1 MPARARCPLL
11 QKFLEDAIALSA
23 AAVQTAAPHPL
34 VLVPTPTHA
43 STPTPQ
49 FAGAVTAMPA
59 VTKATAGTP
68 EDDFGVP
75 NFGTCPSHAVLK
87 VARDL
92 TLAAAQSTVPI
103 DRQQIAAHQSQCNT
117 EVKAHPA
124 IADRVDALV
133 RAYNEGPASKTC
145 VFAAFLA
152 VFVAADAAS
161 QNLGFGNL
169 NVINVLLSD
178 VTAKVFAANQAGA
191 VKYGHAVPDAGLL
204 DLKFHRFLM
213 IVFAP
218 FANFASVLTEH
229 HGVIGMS
236 GRNALAIYMLHL
248 YGQQPL
254 HTRVDI
260 VYARAGLTAIPL
272 ATIQWGGMSVA
283 SAVKLLKDAW
293 QINQFMASYAADA
306 CQGMLATTMS
316 DCAISMLQQPR
327 TPINLVA
334 VKIMMLALFEAFSEE
349 NRTFTALQ
357 NVITKILQQPCFER
371 STQYDDLNPD
381 GLALNAVERA
391 IGSKT
396 CRCCK
401 KNLCHGRYG
410 VLQFCP
416 VSNRHGTPLPLD
428 VSKVPPALVA
438 ACVVTQAA
446 TVRSPSGRA
455 GGAQGTK
462 AVCYGYQNTG
472 SCRWG
477 EACRFSHD
485 TQTVTPALPPAAPKA
500 AAVSA
505 IDANSYAEFQAYKRF
520 KTQHTQ
526 QVETEMPQD
535 KAGKFLFIRFAP
547 YVSIFKKRRWAF
559 IRRTRT
565 IMHHRTLYAPVLAN
579 IVSRAPSHHRFT
591 HQRLYQPCLVQIRT
605 AAKLPC
611 GRHGNPFLMALL
623 VHRMQMARLSN
634 QTTDVNVSVTLI
646 QSPLFGT
653 HGRMRDSRSPMKPS
667 TAPQNKKQQPVRS
680 RKRPTAQSPREF
692 LFPPPRSHRKLSRT
706 CALVLSDANIM
717 RYIQT
722 PVPTGSAVREKV
734 LKQSEKESKHTS
746 RMLRLP
752 HLSRRCFDEIH
763 KLLRGAQDTLP
774 VIGHDRRAAHIPE
787 ATQSSARRADYAS
800 GSQDDTAVSYSWTDT
815 GRTDARKVQS
825 KEKTLADAASPDDQL
840 WVETWAQEN
849 ILAGSYGVLQH
860 RSPHNQS
867 VNGVDSGPVPKRH
880 RVAEPHRWYGHPGQ
894 TPVQCDSGTNVDTCN
909 DLTRFVAYKSFPTP
923 RKVSVAN
930 GQSVFAYGEGKIC
943 IALDGEALQRY
954 SFQQRFSDPRTPTGE
969 KLYIVLPKVSYI
981 PTFKKNFIDM
991 TALRKADGIHIV
1003 GDQLSNRI
1011 VDTRRGLQY
1020 SIVES
1025 GGQEYIHGCTLS
1037 TEEFNELSVLQ
1048 VNNVDQS
1055 DGTPDRKTRKRI
1067 SRSVKRL
1074 KVPELKEIVNAP
1086 AVDARYSEFTREA
1099 ARIELCRSGVYT
1111 YNHGQSDLLLQY
1123 HHRFSHASLATTVR
1137 TLKSMG
1143 LMHRLDKGA
1152 RLFCLHCLLARPR
1165 RVASRKVGTSDHKNR
1180 IFSKFFVDCAGP
1192 FTPAAGTKNKYSMT
1206 VIDRC
1211 SGHNYTYYCQ
1221 STGDVPLLFKRFLID
1236 VKLDLAAAGVQDIHV
1251 ALGKMIFQS
1260 DNASVFAGANSR
1272 YAKLLAEMNLKRVHG
1287 LAYTPQHQAKVERFF
1302 GTIKARAKSMLKA
1315 SGLDDSFWE
1324 MAWRY
1329 CCSVYNYLDNAS
1341 TLHHY
1346 SPYQMVTGK
1355 DPGEFL
1361 RSLRSFGTTC
1371 VVTVPGTKPT
1381 TYEATYLGHSVS
1393 TESPDRISGHW
1404 VLDKSRSTHVIKRA
1418 HHVRFADTVPRL
1430 MADQT
1435 IVNLRSKYE
1444 DDDEQLDQ
1452 LWSAIDL
1459 EELLNEVDDPTP
1471 GTQDASN
1478 PINES
1483 QNLGPDSGILP
1494 HQVIHPA
1501 VAEGPTNTGEPETDS
1516 GEPGSMEEP
1525 EAQPTKPVSHEPGE
1539 WIDIDLWHA
1548 DQHANLSST
1557 PSVNAL
1563 IATEYPTMGADI
1575 AVAHVTDTIHYTRA
1589 AAIADNPGYA
1599 ASDAKE
1605 LKAMEDHEVWET
1617 VPITSLTIEER
1628 KNLCRAHMLRYPK
1641 FSGELNGERQVEK
1654 LKSRLVFDGRSQSVS
1669 QCGEW
1674 TASNTPRQSTCMM
1687 HFGMAPLCE
1696 NEVFMSTD
1704 ISTAFLRAPQQTADG
1719 SRCIMRMPRDIAT
1732 FAMDGGK
1739 LTENVHVLKRSLYGQ
1754 RQSSLAYEKLF
1765 VTWACDD
1772 PNGPQLKRST
1782 VDPCV
1787 FYSASG
1793 LLRMIVYVD
1802 DCNWRGCPVESA
1814 NLVKMFE
1821 SRWGAECKPCKYFLN
1836 MRLARD
1842 DRGYINVSQP
1852 HYADHMAKVF
1862 DLEHGKVAR
1871 TPLPPGTSVS
1881 KLERVNFKT
1890 SADYRLKSGKVSPV
1904 QQNRKKSRIPQHAE
1918 GEAQQRTYMD
1928 TAAPDQSPTQSTES
1942 DALIGKNLTRFKE
1955 AWGQLSYYATAT
1967 RPDLCYAV
1975 SLLGQVSAGPRMR
1988 HWRLAQ
1994 QTIRYAY
2001 HTKTYGVK
2009 FRKLEPAKV
2018 NEIECYV
2025 DSSFGEG
2032 PLARSQT
2039 GYVFMLNGGPI
2050 SWASRLQSHT
2060 ATSTMEAETSAAC
2073 DAAKENAFLRDL
2085 CHEMGAAQEAVRI
2098 HAHGEKVHPQLWD
2111 KPPIRYHEDNAA
2123 CLAYNHQINV
2133 SRRNRHMGRPYNLAD
2148 EPADILNADRCHRI
2162 NFHSLRDHIADDEA
2176 TMVKCSTDDMLADLL
2191 TKALNTNKTESF
2203 RNGMLSHIPIIHD
2216 GAAPAVPPAS
2226 MIFPSVNGITQN
2238 EQRRKMQ
2245 SSETDRRDGSNTS
2258 LFFW

>member
-1 MPARARCPLL
+1 
-11 QKFLEDAIALSA
+11 
-23 AAVQTAAPHPL
+23 
-34 VLVPTPTHA
+34 
-43 STPTPQ
+43 
-49 FAGAVTAMPA
+49 MPA
-59 VTKATAGTP
+59 VNKATPGTP

-75 NFGTCPSHAVLK
+75 NFDTCPSHAVLK

-92 TLAAAQSTVPI
+92 AAAAAQTSVPL
-103 DRQQIAAHQSQCNT
+103 DRQQIAAQQSQCNT

-124 IADRVDALV
+124 IADSVASLV
-133 RAYNEGPASKTC
+133 AAYNEGPASKTC

-161 QNLGFGNL
+161 QNLGFGAV
-169 NVINVLLSD
+169 NVVNVLLND
-178 VTAKVFAANQAGA
+178 VTAKVFEANQAGP
-191 VKYGHAVPDAGLL
+191 VKYGHAVPDAGLI

-236 GRNALAIYMLHL
+236 GRNALSIYMLHL
-248 YGQQPL
+248 YAQQPL

-272 ATIQWGGMSVA
+272 AAVKWGGMAVA
-283 SAVKLLKDAW
+283 TAVKHLKDDW
-293 QINQFMASYAADA
+293 QINQFLASYAADA
-306 CQGMLATTMS
+306 CQGMLSTSMS
-316 DCAISMLQQPR
+316 DCAIGMLQQPR

-334 VKIMMLALFEAFSEE
+334 VKIMMLTLFEAIAEE

-357 NVITKILQQPCFER
+357 NVITRILQQPCFEM
-371 STQYDDLNPD
+371 STMHDDLNPD
-381 GLALNAVERA
+381 GLALNAVDGA
-391 IGSKT
+391 SGGKT
-396 CRCCK
+396 CRCCRK
-401 KNLCHGRYG
+401 ATCDGRFG
-410 VLQFCP
+410 VLQLCP
-416 VSNRHGTPLPLD
+416 ASHRHGTPLPSN
-428 VSKVPPALVA
+428 VSGVPHALVA
-438 ACVVTQAA
+438 AYVVTVPARP
-446 TVRSPSGRA
+446 TTPGGRA
-455 GGAQGTK
+455 GGAPGAK
-462 AVCYGYQNTG
+462 GVCYGFQNTG
-472 SCRWG
+472 SCRFG
-477 EACRFSHD
+477 DSCRYSH
-485 TQTVTPALPPAAPKA
+485 TAKAVTPASAATKA

-505 IDANSYAEFQAYKRF
+505 IDTDIDASSYAEFQAFKRF

-526 QVETEMPQD
+526 QVETEMPRD
-535 KAGKFLFIRFAP
+535 AASKFMFVRFSP
-547 YVSIFKKRRWAF
+547 YVSVFKKRRWAF

-565 IMHHRTLYAPVLAN
+565 IMQHRASYAPALAN
-579 IVSRAPSHHRFT
+579 IVTRAPSHH
-591 HQRLYQPCLVQIRT
+591 QSYQSCLVQIRT

-611 GRHGNPFLMALL
+611 GRHGNPLLMALL
-623 VHRMQMARLSN
+623 VHRMQTARLSN
-634 QTTDVNVSVTLI
+634 QTTDVNVSATLV

-653 HGRMRDSRSPMKPS
+653 NGRLRDSRSPRKPPS
-667 TAPQNKKQQPVRS
+667 APQNKKIQTVRS
-680 RKRPTAQSPREF
+680 RKRPTAKSPREF
-692 LFPPPRSHRKLSRT
+692 LFPPPRTKHKLSGT

-717 RYIQT
+717 RYTLT
-722 PVPTGSAVREKV
+722 PVPTGSAVREKI
-734 LKQSEKESKHTS
+734 LKQSEKESKHTN

-752 HLSRRCFDEIH
+752 RLSRRCFDEIH
-763 KLLRGAQDTLP
+763 KLLRVAQDSLP
-774 VIGHDRRAAHIPE
+774 VIGHDRRAAQVPE
-787 ATQSSARRADYAS
+787 ATQSPGRRADYAS
-800 GSQDDTAVSYSWTDT
+800 GSQDDTAVSYSDSWRDTRWTDT
-815 GRTDARKVQS
+815 RKIHL
-825 KEKTLADAASPDDQL
+825 KEKNLADSASPDDKL
-840 WVETWAQEN
+840 WVDTWEQER
-849 ILAGSYGVLQH
+849 ILAGCYRVLEC
-860 RSPHNQS
+860 RSAHDPS
-867 VNGVDSGPVPKRH
+867 VNGVDSEPVPKRH
-880 RVAEPHRWYGHPGQ
+880 RVAETHRWYGHPGQ

-909 DLTRFVAYKSFPTP
+909 DLTRFVSYKSFPTP
-923 RKVSVAN
+923 RTVSVAN
-930 GQSVFAYGEGKIC
+930 GQSVLAYGEGKIC
-943 IALDGEALQRY
+943 IALEGEALQRY
-954 SFQQRFSDPRTPTGE
+954 SFQQRFSDPRTPTSE

-1011 VDTRRGLQY
+1011 VDARRGLQY
-1020 SIVES
+1020 SVVES
-1025 GGQEYIHGCTLS
+1025 GGQEYIRGSTLS
-1037 TEEFNELSVLQ
+1037 TEEFGALSVLQ
-1048 VNNVDQS
+1048 VNNVDQAES
-1055 DGTPDRKTRKRI
+1055 TPDRKTRKRI

-1143 LMHRLDKGA
+1143 LMDRLDKGA

-1165 RVASRKVGTSDHKNR
+1165 RMASRKVGTSDHKNR

-1221 STGDVPLLFKRFLID
+1221 STGEVPLLFKRFLID
-1236 VKLDLAAAGVQDIHV
+1236 VKLDLAAAGVQAIHV

-1272 YAKLLAEMNLKRVHG
+1272 YANLLAEMNLKRVHG

-1371 VVTVPGTKPT
+1371 VVTVPGTTPT

-1459 EELLNEVDDPTP
+1459 DELLDEVTP
-1471 GTQDASN
+1471 STQDAPN
-1478 PINES
+1478 PTDQS
-1483 QNLGPDSGILP
+1483 QNLGPETGILP
-1494 HQVIHPA
+1494 HQIMHPA
-1501 VAEGPTNTGEPETDS
+1501 VTEAPTNAGEPEADTGELDS
-1516 GEPGSMEEP
+1516 VVEP
-1525 EAQPTKPVSHEPGE
+1525 EDLPTTPMSHEPGE
-1539 WIDIDLWHA
+1539 WINIDLWHA
-1548 DQHANLSST
+1548 EQHANFIST

-1589 AAIADNPGYA
+1589 AAISDNPGYA

-1617 VPITSLTIEER
+1617 VPITSLTDEER

-1687 HFGMAPLCE
+1687 HFGMAPLCK

-1732 FAMDGGK
+1732 FTTDGGK

-1772 PNGPQLKRST
+1772 PNGPQFQRST

-1793 LLRMIVYVD
+1793 RLRMIVYVD

-1821 SRWGAECKPCKYFLN
+1821 LRWGAECKLCKYFLN

-1871 TPLPPGTSVS
+1871 TPLPPGTSVT
-1881 KLERVNFKT
+1881 KLERVNFKS
-1890 SADYRLKSGKVSPV
+1890 SADYRLTSDKVSPV
-1904 QQNRKKSRIPQHAE
+1904 QQNRKKHRVPQHAE

-2009 FRKLEPAKV
+2009 FRKLGPAKV

-2085 CHEMGAAQEAVRI
+2085 CHEMGAAQKAVRML
-2098 HAHGEKVHPQLWD
+2098 AHGEKVHPQLWD

-2148 EPADILNADRCHRI
+2148 EPADILNADRCHRV

-2176 TMVKCSTDDMLADLL
+2176 TMVKCNTDDMLADLL
-2191 TKALNTNKTESF
+2191 TKALNTNKTERF

-2216 GAAPAVPPAS
+2216 GAAPDVVPFAPV
-2226 MIFPSVNGITQN
+2226 IFPSVNGITQT